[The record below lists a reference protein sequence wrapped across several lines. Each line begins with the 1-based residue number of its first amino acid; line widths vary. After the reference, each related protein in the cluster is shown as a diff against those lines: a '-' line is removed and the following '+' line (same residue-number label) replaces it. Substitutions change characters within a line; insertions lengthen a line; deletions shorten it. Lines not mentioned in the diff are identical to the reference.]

1 MFTPLNALEF
11 KAAEVPPPPPRLYPA
26 PFLCRVKLQAAAAAL
41 MPCSLRIIP
50 ELLEQS
56 QQVSRDEVM
65 TFRAGKYSSSVNS
78 RQAQKLL
85 CRPFY
90 LQDSC
95 FSAVLNLWIASN
107 LMPALSSAPLAKQVQ
122 PLALT
127 KVFWWRGEESL
138 HTVSVGFSCK
148 TSPSCPAAIR
158 PVVRGSRTEGHQMLC
173 STPHL
178 PQFVIGPFVLIF
190 KPPTC
195 LSLPATW
202 LMKPPWKKNV
212 FTLMRKA

>member
-127 KVFWWRGEESL
+127 KVFWWRGGGIPA
-138 HTVSVGFSCK
+138 HCK
-148 TSPSCPAAIR
+148 CR
-158 PVVRGSRTEGHQMLC
+158 FL
-173 STPHL
+173 L
-178 PQFVIGPFVLIF
+178 
-190 KPPTC
+190 
-195 LSLPATW
+195 
-202 LMKPPWKKNV
+202 
-212 FTLMRKA
+212 